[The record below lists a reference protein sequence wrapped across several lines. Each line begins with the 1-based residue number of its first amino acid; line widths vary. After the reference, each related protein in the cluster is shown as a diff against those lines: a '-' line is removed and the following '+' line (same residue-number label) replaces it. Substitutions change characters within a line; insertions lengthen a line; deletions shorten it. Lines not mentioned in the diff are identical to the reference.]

1 MLPEVEAPNRRIPL
15 RERALYSVICLFI
28 FLVCSQLPL
37 YGIHKAA
44 GSDPLYWL
52 RQILASNR
60 GTCMELG
67 ISPIVTSGLVMQLLS
82 GSRIIEVDPSVKE
95 DRKLLDGAE
104 KLLGILITIGEAVAY
119 VLSGMYGDV
128 SDLGAFNALLIILQL
143 FFAGVI
149 VLCLDDMLKKGYG
162 MGSGISLFI
171 ATNLCESIIWK
182 SFSPTTV
189 NAGRGP
195 EFEGAIIALFHLL
208 ITRSDKVRALKEA
221 FYRQNLPNVTNLLAT
236 VVVFLIVIYF
246 QGFRVDL
253 PIRSK
258 RARGQQGNYP
268 IKLFYTS
275 NMPIIL
281 QSALTSNLYFISQL
295 LYKRYGGNL
304 LVQLLG
310 KWRES
315 EHSGSQLIPVG
326 GLVYYLTPPQSLT
339 DVATNP
345 FHAFFYIVFM
355 LSACAFFSRTWVD
368 VSGTS
373 SRDVAKQL
381 REQQMFLQGHREQ
394 SLQHALNRY
403 IPTAAAFGGVCIG
416 ALTVVADM
424 MGAIGSGTGI
434 LLASTIIYQYFETF
448 EKEAQS
454 GDFGMFGM

>member
-1 MLPEVEAPNRRIPL
+1 M
-15 RERALYSVICLFI
+15 
-28 FLVCSQLPL
+28 
-37 YGIHKAA
+37 
-44 GSDPLYWL
+44 
-52 RQILASNR
+52 
-60 GTCMELG
+60 
-67 ISPIVTSGLVMQLLS
+67 
-82 GSRIIEVDPSVKE
+82 
-95 DRKLLDGAE
+95 
-104 KLLGILITIGEAVAY
+104 
-119 VLSGMYGDV
+119 
-128 SDLGAFNALLIILQL
+128 
-143 FFAGVI
+143 
-149 VLCLDDMLKKGYG
+149 
-162 MGSGISLFI
+162 
-171 ATNLCESIIWK
+171 
-182 SFSPTTV
+182 
-189 NAGRGP
+189 
-195 EFEGAIIALFHLL
+195 
-208 ITRSDKVRALKEA
+208 
-221 FYRQNLPNVTNLLAT
+221 
-236 VVVFLIVIYF
+236 VVFLIVIYF